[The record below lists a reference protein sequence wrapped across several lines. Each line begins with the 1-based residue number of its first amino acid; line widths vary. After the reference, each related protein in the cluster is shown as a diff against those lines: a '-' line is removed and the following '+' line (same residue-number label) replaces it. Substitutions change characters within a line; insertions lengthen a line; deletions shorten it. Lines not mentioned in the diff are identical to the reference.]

1 MVIEFTTNSGCW
13 WSVLFLICS
22 CNINVIIFT
31 YVVIIITIIL
41 INIVIITT
49 TTCIGLSCTLYSF
62 SSLLPCLPPALLTGL
77 KMQSSDLHIGVKTTL
92 SMHCVLYCIFLFI
105 TTVHQMSR
113 YFSPLSQVILTF
125 HCILKYKILHFI
137 EKYCIMLH
145 CSALHRL
152 SKNV

>member
-31 YVVIIITIIL
+31 YVVIIITITTIL
-41 INIVIITT
+41 IINIINSITT

-77 KMQSSDLHIGVKTTL
+77 KMQSSDLKKTHFHCIVLLLSFLYYSASDVK
-92 SMHCVLYCIFLFI
+92 I
-105 TTVHQMSR
+105 
-113 YFSPLSQVILTF
+113 FSPHSQVILTF
-125 HCILKYKILHFI
+125 HCILHI
-137 EKYCIMLH
+137 
-145 CSALHRL
+145 AV
-152 SKNV
+152 KNITFY